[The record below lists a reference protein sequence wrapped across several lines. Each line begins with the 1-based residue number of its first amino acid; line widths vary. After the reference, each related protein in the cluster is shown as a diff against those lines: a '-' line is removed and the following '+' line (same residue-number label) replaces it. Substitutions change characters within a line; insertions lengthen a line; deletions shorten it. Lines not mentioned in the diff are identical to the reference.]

1 MRIARLASSVVIALT
16 LVVSLLV
23 LSACSSTSE
32 DASYSLV
39 QEGTLTVAASANN
52 APYEQSDSQNVSGYS
67 VAVVQEIANRLG
79 LACSI
84 QLTESGQVMSAV
96 AEGGQAD
103 VGVGGLVINAEN
115 SSVVDF
121 TTPYYYA
128 DQALVAVAGTFES
141 AEEVKGVSV
150 AAVEDSTAADYA
162 EYTLGAEV
170 ITRADAASC
179 FEALRAGVVQAVA
192 VDYQVAH
199 SYLASTYS
207 DCEVIERYVN
217 GEKIS
222 IAVNQSNDTLKDAIN
237 EAIAAM
243 EADGTLES
251 LQDQYLY

>member
-1 MRIARLASSVVIALT
+1 MRVARLVSSSVIALALT
-16 LVVSLLV
+16 ASLLV
-23 LSACSSTSE
+23 LSACSSANE
-32 DASYSLV
+32 DTGYSVV
-39 QEGTLTVAASANN
+39 QEGTLTVAASVSN
-52 APYEQSDSQNVSGYS
+52 APYEQSDGQNVTGYS
-67 VAVVQEIANRLG
+67 IAVVQEIANRLG
-79 LACSI
+79 LACSV
-84 QLTESGQVMSAV
+84 QLTESGQVMSV
-96 AEGGQAD
+96 IAEGSQVD

-115 SSVVDF
+115 SRIVDF

-170 ITRADAASC
+170 VTRANAASC
-179 FEALRAGVVQAVA
+179 FEALRAGTVQAVA
-192 VDYQVAH
+192 VDYQVAR
-199 SYLASTYS
+199 SYLAGAYS

-222 IAVNQSNDTLKDAIN
+222 IAVNQSNDMLKDAIN
-237 EAIAAM
+237 EVIAAM